1 MSSLA
6 NFLISGAFCEFAG
19 RWSSFCILWPQ
30 EGALDRAM
38 MDALVTDRVEFVQLL
53 LENGVSMTKW
63 LTIQRLEELFNL
75 VSVSLP
81 INYVDIYLLF

>member
-1 MSSLA
+1 
-6 NFLISGAFCEFAG
+6 
-19 RWSSFCILWPQ
+19 
-30 EGALDRAM
+30 M